1 MSTTTVT
8 INMRLIDEI
17 GKIPIT
23 LRNGPFGRCLGKYG
37 DPIAKRAVVMGTS
50 SRETGSRG
58 RRFHNRQ
65 ISGGWSRRY
74 RLDPKWSGIDSRYH
88 FGRKVGSAG
97 VWVMVGAIYPKGNKQ
112 QFVHPAKNGDGYK
125 RFHWGRPGQ
134 LITYVN
140 RFGTT
145 VSYIRQSKGATSQAD
160 FPKEQRAVNR
170 AFRTEVNNA
179 EAAFLKQLEKELR
192 ELRLG

>member
-17 GKIPIT
+17 GKIPAT

-37 DPIAKRAVVMGTS
+37 DPIAKRAVVMATS
-50 SRETGSRG
+50 SRATGSRG
-58 RRFHNRQ
+58 RRVRDGK
-65 ISGGWSRRY
+65 ISGGWSKKY
-74 RLDPKWSGIDSRYH
+74 RLDPKWSGIDSKYH
-88 FGRKVGSAG
+88 FGRKVGKAG

-112 QFVHPAKNGDGYK
+112 QFVHPSKNGDGYK
-125 RFHWGRPGQ
+125 RYHWGKPGD

-140 RFGTT
+140 SRGTT

-160 FPKEQRAVNR
+160 FPQDKRATNR

-179 EAAFLKQLEKELR
+179 EAAFLKQLEKEIR